1 MGRIR
6 QLAGQTA
13 IYGVSNILGRIFN
26 YLLVPFYTR
35 VFIPSEFGT
44 ITEFYAYASFL
55 AVILTYG
62 METAF
67 FRYSENETDKDRVYS
82 TSLISLI
89 FSSAIFILIISL
101 FSHNIANTL
110 RYPDHNEYI
119 TWFAMIL
126 ALDAI
131 TSIPFAKL
139 RAQNKAFRFASLK
152 FIFII
157 LNVGLNVF
165 FLLICPYIYKH
176 HTPVAYSFVSL
187 FFNGNIN
194 VGYVFIA
201 NLISSLIILILLLP
215 EIINIKYSFDRKLWK
230 RMLAYAWPLLIAG
243 LAGMGNETGD
253 RILLKYL
260 LPQNVALSQLGIYG
274 ACYKISI
281 LLTLFILAFRF
292 AAEPFFFA
300 HAKETD
306 SKKIYSTVMN
316 YFVIIV
322 SAIFLVVMLYIDVVM
337 YFVGEKFRI
346 GKPVVPILLFAN
358 LCLGIYYNL
367 SIWYKLT
374 NRTGF
379 GALLSIVGFIITIA
393 LNFWGIPRFGY
404 IASAWTT
411 LFCYASMMILS
422 YLIGQ
427 KYYHI
432 NYNLKRISVYLGLT
446 LLLYFMSIFIHPDS
460 LAFRLTLN
468 TFFMFIYITIVLFIE
483 KPPFI
488 FGRLK

>member
-1 MGRIR
+1 
-6 QLAGQTA
+6 
-13 IYGVSNILGRIFN
+13 
-26 YLLVPFYTR
+26 
-35 VFIPSEFGT
+35 
-44 ITEFYAYASFL
+44 
-55 AVILTYG
+55 
-62 METAF
+62 
-67 FRYSENETDKDRVYS
+67 
-82 TSLISLI
+82 
-89 FSSAIFILIISL
+89 
-101 FSHNIANTL
+101 
-110 RYPDHNEYI
+110 
-119 TWFAMIL
+119 
-126 ALDAI
+126 
-131 TSIPFAKL
+131 
-139 RAQNKAFRFASLK
+139 
-152 FIFII
+152 
-157 LNVGLNVF
+157 
-165 FLLICPYIYKH
+165 
-176 HTPVAYSFVSL
+176 
-187 FFNGNIN
+187 
-194 VGYVFIA
+194 
-201 NLISSLIILILLLP
+201 
-215 EIINIKYSFDRKLWK
+215 
-230 RMLAYAWPLLIAG
+230 
-243 LAGMGNETGD
+243 
-253 RILLKYL
+253 
-260 LPQNVALSQLGIYG
+260 
-274 ACYKISI
+274 
-281 LLTLFILAFRF
+281 
-292 AAEPFFFA
+292 
-300 HAKETD
+300 
-306 SKKIYSTVMN
+306 MN